1 MRFVSI
7 SGHEYE
13 LVLDDENQI
22 RINHPG
28 RRGMTVEEYLEFA
41 RCSEER
47 QYFEMMETEIR
58 DAILSGSDLLEI
70 TREDLE
76 SIPKKP

>member
-7 SGHEYE
+7 TGHEYE
-13 LVLDDENQI
+13 MWLDGENQI
-22 RINHPG
+22 RIDHPD

-41 RCSEER
+41 RCLEER
-47 QYFEMMETEIR
+47 PYFEMMETEIR

-70 TREDLE
+70 TLEDLG
-76 SIPKKP
+76 SLPKKP